1 MLLKNMTE
9 NNIQEDLLTLPNV
22 KLICFSEI
30 SYGLNFLASIASAMK
45 QVVILHCKNRNP
57 P

>member
-9 NNIQEDLLTLPNV
+9 NTIQEDLLTLPNV
-22 KLICFSEI
+22 KLICFLEI
-30 SYGLNFLASIASAMK
+30 SYGLNFLASIASAIK
-45 QVVILHCKNRNP
+45 QVVILHCKHRNP